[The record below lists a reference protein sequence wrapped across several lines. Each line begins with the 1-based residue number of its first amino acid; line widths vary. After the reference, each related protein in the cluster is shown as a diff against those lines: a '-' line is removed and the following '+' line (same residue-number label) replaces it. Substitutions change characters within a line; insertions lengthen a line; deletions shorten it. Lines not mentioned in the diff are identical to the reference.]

1 MKINNYRMIGY
12 AEIAMGL
19 INITYQ
25 SGEPG
30 IFPKSIFA
38 IFLGSL
44 LIALTFFLKSSQY
57 FANKTTAY
65 FWSAVGVLVTAISLI

>member
-1 MKINNYRMIGY
+1 MLGY

-25 SGEPG
+25 SGQSA
-30 IFPKSIFA
+30 IFAKSIFA

-44 LIALTFFLKSSQY
+44 LISLTFFLKSTQY
-57 FANKTTAY
+57 FENKTTAY
-65 FWSAVGVLVTAISLI
+65 FWGAVAVLVTAISIL

>member
-1 MKINNYRMIGY
+1 MKINNYRMLGY

-19 INITYQ
+19 INLTYQ
-25 SGEPG
+25 SGE
-30 IFPKSIFA
+30 SAIFA
-38 IFLGSL
+38 KSLFAIVLGSI

-65 FWSAVGVLVTAISLI
+65 FWSAIAVLVTAISIL